1 MNDAPKK
8 WTVKTEKTVYRNKWI
23 TVREYQTIAPTGA
36 DALYGVVH
44 YHNHA
49 IGILPI
55 DKDGSTVL
63 VGQERFPFGRY
74 SWELPEGG
82 GALDVAPLEAAK
94 RELSEEAGLKAA
106 NWLPLI
112 EDAHRFLHMCGAFAG
127 RMAECGEGEQGEPR
141 FISEAAS
148 DAGHLHRDVRQLVR
162 FRHFGDCRIGDNH
175 RATARRQYQRH
186 ANHTMP
192 RLGIDTT
199 AHIFE
204 RYREIAG
211 HTCHHGVGVAERH
224 HA

>member
-82 GALDVAPLEAAK
+82 GALDVPPLEAAK

-112 EDAHRFLHMCGAFAG
+112 EDAHLSNSVTDEKAYAFIAWDLEPDQSFEKDSSEELSLRRVSFAEAV
-127 RMAECGEGEQGEPR
+127 RMAVSGE
-141 FISEAAS
+141 IT
-148 DAGHLHRDVRQLVR
+148 DAFTLVMLLKADHLLRTGALPDGL
-162 FRHFGDCRIGDNH
+162 
-175 RATARRQYQRH
+175 ARLLQ
-186 ANHTMP
+186 
-192 RLGIDTT
+192 
-199 AHIFE
+199 
-204 RYREIAG
+204 
-211 HTCHHGVGVAERH
+211 
-224 HA
+224 